1 MLPTSL
7 QTLSPAVQSAVLDAA
22 KRMGRAVDSLIIAP
36 GTIGRTLTLV
46 SASSTTPNLDVDQ
59 HFIAERVLGSAYLA
73 NAADYEG
80 LVELTFREAQGA
92 YWFGESKAGVPLPLL
107 TERENGIPLYVPRL
121 FAPGER
127 NILEAKADTLAG
139 AGKVFVGLVGLWLR

>member
-1 MLPTSL
+1 MLL
-7 QTLSPAVQSAVLDAA
+7 QEVADAQA
-22 KRMGRAVDSLIIAP
+22 RLR
-36 GTIGRTLTLV
+36 
-46 SASSTTPNLDVDQ
+46 
-59 HFIAERVLGSAYLA
+59 IAERVLGSGYLA

>member
-1 MLPTSL
+1 M
-7 QTLSPAVQSAVLDAA
+7 
-22 KRMGRAVDSLIIAP
+22 
-36 GTIGRTLTLV
+36 
-46 SASSTTPNLDVDQ
+46 
-59 HFIAERVLGSAYLA
+59 ELA
-73 NAADYEG
+73 
-80 LVELTFREAQGA
+80 FREAQGA